1 MKISSEPSK
10 EKYVKILNLDES
22 IRFVGR
28 IKNRNV
34 VSFVR
39 RNDLEP
45 LLDDEMGNMA
55 HYQASLKASM
65 EEMFDGPLGK
75 TNWMITSK
83 EFVKLV
89 TLFLDDGL
97 LIFSM
102 ESDGNHDEVIQK
114 IQHLNMEL

>member
-1 MKISSEPSK
+1 LQCTLQDTGNHQEANSLKISNEPSK

-39 RNDLEP
+39 RNDLDP

-55 HYQASLKASM
+55 HYQA
-65 EEMFDGPLGK
+65 
-75 TNWMITSK
+75 
-83 EFVKLV
+83 
-89 TLFLDDGL
+89 
-97 LIFSM
+97 
-102 ESDGNHDEVIQK
+102 
-114 IQHLNMEL
+114 